1 MVPVHDPDAIQLD
14 ALVVLHVNVELA
26 PLATLGGDAVRVS
39 VGTLGAATV
48 IVAECVTV
56 PPGADIGFHV
66 HAESE
71 EEIDIV
77 MDGSGKMRRGGSELA
92 NREGA
97 VIANAPG
104 GGHGLVNDSGSDLR
118 LVVVQCSG
126 TAGPA
131 RPAGPQGA
139 QG

>member
-1 MVPVHDPDAIQLD
+1 MKSNARGRESRHFQPAAAAYTKGRAHGGAREIGFSRIMERGEGSYFD
-14 ALVVLHVNVELA
+14 HV
-26 PLATLGGDAVRVS
+26 DF
-39 VGTLGAATV
+39 
-48 IVAECVTV
+48 VTV

-71 EEIDIV
+71 EEIYIV
-77 MDGSGKMRRGGSELA
+77 MEGSGKMRLGGREIA
-92 NREGA
+92 IREGD